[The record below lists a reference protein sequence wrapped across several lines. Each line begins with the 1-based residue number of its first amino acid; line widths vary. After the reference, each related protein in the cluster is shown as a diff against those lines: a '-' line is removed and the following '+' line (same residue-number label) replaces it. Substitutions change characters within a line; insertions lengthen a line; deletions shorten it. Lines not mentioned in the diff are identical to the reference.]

1 MLQLLC
7 AAAGDEKVRVT
18 GKRGTALRLAG
29 VVMPMMREMF
39 ETRHQLDG
47 PFVLDS
53 SAFTATFGD
62 EATPL
67 EEGAGATIAWWRDR

>member
-1 MLQLLC
+1 
-7 AAAGDEKVRVT
+7 
-18 GKRGTALRLAG
+18 
-29 VVMPMMREMF
+29 MPMMREMF

-53 SAFTATFGD
+53 SASTETFGD

>member
-1 MLQLLC
+1 MIQVLC
-7 AAAGDEKVRVT
+7 EAAGVEPVRVS
-18 GKRGTALRLAG
+18 RIPWTALRLAG

-67 EEGAGATIAWWRDR
+67 EEGAGATISWWLDR